1 MRLFMLNM
9 PQLRAKMLMKWWMID
24 ILSSAPTMS
33 PKDQLIRQRNGNV
46 LLGRD
51 SGSGL
56 YFRWQSEYLQN
67 WTNITKIDVKVMEI
81 MQRFSKSSSAI
92 FLIGRKYN
100 LE

>member
-1 MRLFMLNM
+1 MRLFMLKM
-9 PQLRAKMLMKWWMID
+9 PQCCAKMFMKWWMID
-24 ILSSAPTMS
+24 ILFSAPTIS
-33 PKDQLIRQRNGNV
+33 PKDKLICQRNGNV

-67 WTNITKIDVKVMEI
+67 WTNITKIDVKVLKI
-81 MQRFSKSSSAI
+81 MQLFSKSSAAI